1 MIINP
6 SVMTLSN
13 ETLAKYKDVEPATIG
28 HFRSFGFNTADLHT
42 TKPDC
47 RCIGRAVTLKV
58 PSMDS
63 TLCHKVAEFLNPGV
77 ILMVDRAG
85 DMQYASIG
93 GGVAYSLH
101 VRHPE
106 AVIIDGAM
114 TDVAEVEA
122 LSTPFFYRRLSA
134 ITTRLFGTDGEI
146 NTPITCCGAQVN
158 PGDIVIADRN
168 GFVVL
173 NPETAEADMKRALE
187 MQASEEKILRPALD
201 AGKFMSDIWGANDLI
216 KKAMKK

>member
-1 MIINP
+1 
-6 SVMTLSN
+6 MTLSN
-13 ETLAKYKDVEPATIG
+13 EVLKKYKTVEPATLG
-28 HFRSFGFNTADLHT
+28 HFVNFGFNTVDIHV
-42 TKPDC
+42 TKPNC
-47 RCIGRAVTLKV
+47 RCVGRAVTLRV

-63 TLCHKVAEFLNPGV
+63 TLCHKVAEFLNPGD

-93 GGVAYSLH
+93 GGVAYSLY

-114 TDVAEVEA
+114 TDFDEIEA

-134 ITTRLFGTDGEI
+134 ITTRILGTDGEI
-146 NTPITCCGAQVN
+146 NTPINCCGVEVH
-158 PGDIVIADRN
+158 PGDIVVADRN

-173 NPETAEADMKRALE
+173 KPETAVQHMEKALQ
-187 MQASEEKILRPALD
+187 MQDEEERILKAHLD
-201 AGKFMSDIWGANDLI
+201 AGKFLSDLWGANKLI
-216 KKAMKK
+216 EKAMKE